1 MNSRGRLWLLWA
13 IGMVATYAVYAVWLG
28 PLETILRAGGHGI
41 LDLEFA
47 WTSARFE
54 GITTA
59 WGSAGVRAA
68 QEQIWWD
75 FLWIPSYVVTIWASL
90 KLAGAARLALMAV
103 PVAGAC
109 DVVENIALLRG
120 LHDTSAGL
128 VVPVTSLIAT
138 IKFALLAFALVVLIW
153 AIISRLRRRSHPA
166 KVSSRDAGSPSG

>member
-1 MNSRGRLWLLWA
+1 MNSRGRLWILWA
-13 IGMVATYAVYAVWLG
+13 IGMVSTIAVYAVWLG

-41 LDLEFA
+41 VDLELA
-47 WTSARFE
+47 WTPARFDA
-54 GITTA
+54 ITSD
-59 WGSAGVRAA
+59 WGARGVRAA
-68 QEQIWWD
+68 REQVWWD
-75 FLWIPSYVVTIWASL
+75 FLWIPSYALTIWASL
-90 KLAGAARLALMAV
+90 KLAGSARLAVLAV
-103 PVAGAC
+103 PMAGAC

>member
-1 MNSRGRLWLLWA
+1 
-13 IGMVATYAVYAVWLG
+13 MVATYAVYAVWLG

-128 VVPVTSLIAT
+128 VVPVASVMAT
-138 IKFALLAFALVVLIW
+138 VKFVLLAFALVALAW
-153 AIISRLRRRSHPA
+153 ALAARLRHRRVGEGRV
-166 KVSSRDAGSPSG
+166 VSSRDAG